1 MYGFIIKYVPYV
13 RLILTLGVTQPPRD
27 VLLELESQFL
37 IGDAMGEA
45 ALPRLLETYSKT
57 APSPDTWMG
66 GWEVEECPCVA
77 IFIPS
82 FFLAATVWCKQLNSP
97 ICCAE
102 SGLISHC
109 GTGTGTL
116 CYCRFLSFLR
126 EGVRF
131 F

>member
-82 FFLAATVWCKQLNSP
+82 FFLAATVWCTDTKRKSCYFAPLFSRLAEVTSP
-97 ICCAE
+97 
-102 SGLISHC
+102 SPPYLQ
-109 GTGTGTL
+109 
-116 CYCRFLSFLR
+116 RSFCWPR
-126 EGVRF
+126 PT
-131 F
+131 